1 MLKREERKPN
11 LDSLLHLVA
20 EVVAAIQDNNQN
32 ISDCSKLLREIQN
45 ILEPHKKTRWE
56 RIKDVF
62 R

>member
-1 MLKREERKPN
+1 MLKRDERKAS

-20 EVVAAIQDNNQN
+20 QVSAVIQDNNQN

-56 RIKDVF
+56 RIKEVF